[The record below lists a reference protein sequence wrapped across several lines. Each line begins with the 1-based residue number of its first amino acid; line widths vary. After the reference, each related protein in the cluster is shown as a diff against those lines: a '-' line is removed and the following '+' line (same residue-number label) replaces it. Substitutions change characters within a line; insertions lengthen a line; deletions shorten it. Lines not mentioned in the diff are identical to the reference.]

1 MKKNTKSNFTISIK
15 KIYLSILSKIR
26 LYLTP
31 KNKFLLFVLISI
43 AVNSIIMVI
52 YVTAWQYANFNEI
65 LDFLV
70 NKQPIVIFNLI
81 IVFSVITLTIGL
93 IGDWV
98 VSIGLLY
105 AVITGVMFANG
116 EKMKSRNT
124 PLLPEDFAMAGEAGS
139 LSSMVNPISL
149 VLIILLIIIII
160 VSSFYISKRIKK
172 RFNLDFAK
180 KYTRILRLCLVL
192 ASATTLVYQTDFL
205 RNQTSGNYMKIDF
218 LQTEI
223 NAYNQEENYRTNG
236 FIVGTIF
243 NIQPKKMS
251 EPENYSKESI
261 QKIMDKYTKLAD
273 QGNEDKKNLKD
284 ENINIVFVMSE
295 SFIDPSLAKNV
306 YDYGQTDPIPNT
318 RKILQEN
325 SSGWAASS
333 EYGGGTANVEFE
345 ALTGFSNYFLNTI
358 PYSGFVSHISNFP
371 SAVSFY
377 NQNGYIST
385 ALHPYGKTMYKRD
398 LVYPNLGFSTFKGLD
413 DFKYTEKIDNSQYV
427 SDQASFDQVLYELKN
442 QSSSQF
448 IHLVTMQN
456 HMPYDASVYAE
467 NNFKVSGHE
476 NDRTDADKIETY
488 LTGINKSDQAMA
500 NFINELNKTE
510 EKTVVAFWGDHW
522 PGIYGEAF
530 NEGDDGMNIHRTPL
544 FIYKNFET
552 ESSDKNGNLGTM
564 SLNYLTPT
572 ILSELDVKMSPY
584 QYMLLNV
591 KDDYPALTKDFVKT
605 GEKAQVLKD
614 YELTE
619 YDILT
624 GKKWSLDS
632 DFYESK

>member
-43 AVNSIIMVI
+43 AVNSIIMVV

-81 IVFSVITLTIGL
+81 IVFSVIILTIGL

-149 VLIILLIIIII
+149 VLIILLIIIIT

-261 QKIMDKYTKLAD
+261 QKIMDK
-273 QGNEDKKNLKD
+273 
-284 ENINIVFVMSE
+284 
-295 SFIDPSLAKNV
+295 
-306 YDYGQTDPIPNT
+306 
-318 RKILQEN
+318 
-325 SSGWAASS
+325 
-333 EYGGGTANVEFE
+333 
-345 ALTGFSNYFLNTI
+345 
-358 PYSGFVSHISNFP
+358 
-371 SAVSFY
+371 
-377 NQNGYIST
+377 
-385 ALHPYGKTMYKRD
+385 
-398 LVYPNLGFSTFKGLD
+398 
-413 DFKYTEKIDNSQYV
+413 
-427 SDQASFDQVLYELKN
+427 
-442 QSSSQF
+442 
-448 IHLVTMQN
+448 
-456 HMPYDASVYAE
+456 
-467 NNFKVSGHE
+467 
-476 NDRTDADKIETY
+476 
-488 LTGINKSDQAMA
+488 
-500 NFINELNKTE
+500 
-510 EKTVVAFWGDHW
+510 
-522 PGIYGEAF
+522 
-530 NEGDDGMNIHRTPL
+530 
-544 FIYKNFET
+544 
-552 ESSDKNGNLGTM
+552 
-564 SLNYLTPT
+564 
-572 ILSELDVKMSPY
+572 
-584 QYMLLNV
+584 
-591 KDDYPALTKDFVKT
+591 
-605 GEKAQVLKD
+605 
-614 YELTE
+614 
-619 YDILT
+619 
-624 GKKWSLDS
+624 
-632 DFYESK
+632 